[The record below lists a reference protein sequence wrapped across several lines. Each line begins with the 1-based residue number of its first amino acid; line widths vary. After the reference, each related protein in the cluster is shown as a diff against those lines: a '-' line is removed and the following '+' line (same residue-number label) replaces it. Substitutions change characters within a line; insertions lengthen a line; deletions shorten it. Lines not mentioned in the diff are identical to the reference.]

1 MECNGF
7 EDNVRDVVV
16 RAVKAAFKRISV
28 DRLCEYLDL
37 DGMSK

>member
-37 DGMSK
+37 DCMSK